1 MNALMYMFEN
11 GAGEVVREKGE
22 WWYQGG
28 DALFGFIW
36 HINLRELK

>member
-11 GAGEVVREKGE
+11 GTGEVVREKGE
-22 WWYQGG
+22 WWCQGRE
-28 DALFGFIW
+28 ALFGFIW